1 MWAPIDLIP
10 AFFFDVKFLVM
21 CWKFPFSAKGG
32 ESGGRPLVDGSL
44 DYSSLIQHPPTPSID
59 TERSPINVTVAL
71 GKTALLTCRI
81 RGFNNRT
88 VNRQQK
94 KNYFF
99 ETIRVDMCTMKL
111 VSQIKGLLDYN
122 SLCIGP
128 VCWQSPCRLEAQRE
142 EDGEKVTSYD
152 SSSLVGP
159 ISLTLRWRF
168 ARANLFLP
176 THPHLDV
183 SNVWSSKLLR
193 RQQRPLHSIRLFCFF
208 SFLMYRSLLFLFQ
221 CKSASVPNY
230 HAPIT
235 RNAK

>member
-94 KNYFF
+94 KRIISSKRSGS
-99 ETIRVDMCTMKL
+99 TCV
-111 VSQIKGLLDYN
+111 Q
-122 SLCIGP
+122 
-128 VCWQSPCRLEAQRE
+128 W
-142 EDGEKVTSYD
+142 
-152 SSSLVGP
+152 SSLVRSKGCW
-159 ISLTLRWRF
+159 IITLSASGLF
-168 ARANLFLP
+168 AGNRRVDWKRKEKR
-176 THPHLDV
+176 TE
-183 SNVWSSKLLR
+183 KRLR
-193 RQQRPLHSIRLFCFF
+193 RTI
-208 SFLMYRSLLFLFQ
+208 
-221 CKSASVPNY
+221 VVV
-230 HAPIT
+230 
-235 RNAK
+235 